1 MRYNHRIVFKKISIP
16 ARYDPDTGTTSSAVY
31 AYTIVPCE
39 LGPLSADRAVKLFGD
54 VTIRAFVVRL
64 QRTYTDEYH
73 EVSVDGRPFEVLRH
87 IDHNAGV
94 GFTGMYLKEVK

>member
-31 AYTIVPCE
+31 AYTIIPCE
-39 LGPLSADRAVKLFGD
+39 IGPVSADRTVKLFGEIT
-54 VTIRAFVVRL
+54 VRAFVVRL
-64 QRTYTDEYH
+64 QRTYAEGYD

-87 IDHNAGV
+87 IDHDAGV
-94 GFTGMYLKEVK
+94 GFTGLYLKEKV